1 MQNPCIFEDRVKQL
15 IELVKYSIWNFFSM
29 ELLLIMFLLLVI
41 RLSQSLKSIALRSA
55 TYSLGLIYW
64 DQACYH
70 LQSGLERLRQMSCQI
85 LICKNLSFHCC
96 VPQHSTTNRT
106 ALNKENKILI
116 RTLLNHFGQS

>member
-1 MQNPCIFEDRVKQL
+1 MQNLCIFEDRVKQL
-15 IELVKYSIWNFFSM
+15 IELVKYSIWNFYSM

-64 DQACYH
+64 DQACCH

-85 LICKNLSFHCC
+85 LICKNLSFHCSA
-96 VPQHSTTNRT
+96 PSTTKLT
-106 ALNKENKILI
+106 ALRKETKIFI
-116 RTLLNHFGQS
+116 WTLFDHFRQTDF